1 MDSTSIMDKV
11 HDQDIVVIEHVS
23 AGKQPAIWYQDA
35 VYSMS
40 YVLKRISK
48 INENDIKGIWFPNN
62 GELKLVSIDDF
73 KEIFNNIKALV

>member
-40 YVLKRISK
+40 YVLPEIISRSVLYCAK
-48 INENDIKGIWFPNN
+48 EVTEKKKKTHAQPFPL
-62 GELKLVSIDDF
+62 EQETQPLP
-73 KEIFNNIKALV
+73 

>member
-48 INENDIKGIWFPNN
+48 VNEKDIKGIWFPNN
-62 GELKLVSIDDF
+62 GELKLFSINEF
-73 KEIFNNIKALV
+73 KDVFNNIKALV

>member
-23 AGKQPAIWYQDA
+23 AGKQPAIWYQDD

-73 KEIFNNIKALV
+73 KEIFNNIKALA

>member
-48 INENDIKGIWFPNN
+48 INEKDIKGIWFPNN

-73 KEIFNNIKALV
+73 KEIFNNIKALA